1 MLLSLQKSRSL
12 DTDSIRGNEPPPQ
25 QQQQQ
30 QHDARRQ
37 LDTVQ
42 QEVGVLREKLVS
54 LEGENESLQE
64 ENRRLQLQAG
74 RKAPA
79 VTTDDAALQN
89 IELKDGV
96 KKLEKENAVLR
107 KQLTTLDRQANKLS
121 REVVSRKK
129 IKSES
134 CLESESAASRD
145 LRKQLRALEDE
156 TKRLRKKMAEVETQN
171 AKLDR
176 DLQRHKKKEAKNN
189 KEKREGID
197 ELKDKLLDLESE
209 TSKFDNKCIYVFLS
223 KYART
228 VFDVTWCLFTNQ
240 QPTFRFGVE
249 YHILV
254 EHSYLNPISFYLSNR
269 HTITDYAFRTH
280 TVKPE
285 LFYSTA
291 KKKYSLLLEVFSP
304 LLKIFYNLERYVLPL
319 LLTSFLF
326 VDIGEELPKGVF
338 LPKNYS
344 DLAVCQHQASPYKN
358 QFHFERVYICGT
370 VRNYST
376 YIPPICLSGG
386 R

>member
-12 DTDSIRGNEPPPQ
+12 DTDSIRGNEPPP

-96 KKLEKENAVLR
+96 KKLEQENAVLR

-254 EHSYLNPISFYLSNR
+254 EHSYLNPYL
-269 HTITDYAFRTH
+269 I
-280 TVKPE
+280 
-285 LFYSTA
+285 LFIWS
-291 KKKYSLLLEVFSP
+291 S
-304 LLKIFYNLERYVLPL
+304 YNYWLR
-319 LLTSFLF
+319 
-326 VDIGEELPKGVF
+326 I
-338 LPKNYS
+338 
-344 DLAVCQHQASPYKN
+344 
-358 QFHFERVYICGT
+358 
-370 VRNYST
+370 
-376 YIPPICLSGG
+376 
-386 R
+386 